1 MTPSELAAGL
11 KAAAHDLGF
20 DLVGIASAISPPGF
34 PRLLSWLERGFAGEM
49 HYLPR
54 RAEAYAHPQHVLAG
68 VKSVVMTAVN
78 YRTVEPAECGPN
90 QGRIARYA
98 WGNADYHQLLK
109 ARLKQLADWL
119 HTQVPTCRTRPV
131 VDTAPLLERDFARL
145 AGLGWFG
152 KNTLLIHKRAG
163 SYLFLGAL
171 LTDVEL
177 EPDEPHATSHCGT
190 CTRCLDICPTHAF
203 PEPYV
208 LDARK
213 CISYLTIELRGSIP
227 SELRP
232 GIGAWL
238 FGCDL
243 CQDVCPWNRKAPAT
257 NEPGFHPLPE
267 LSPADARTLLLM
279 TEEEFQARFADTPL
293 ARPGWTGLRRNA
305 AIVLGNRG
313 DEAALPALIHV
324 LNDPSPIVRGA
335 AAWALGRRGGSA
347 AVAALQRRRQLEHD
361 PDVLTELEAALRA
374 CGEPI
379 APASTEG

>member
-20 DLVGIASAISPPGF
+20 DLVGIASAVSPPGF
-34 PRLLSWLERGFAGEM
+34 PHLLSWLERGFAGEM

-54 RAEAYAHPQHVLAG
+54 RAEAYAHPQHVLEG
-68 VKSVVMTAVN
+68 VKSVIMTAVN
-78 YRTVEPAECGPN
+78 YRTVEPAACGPN

-98 WGNADYHQLLK
+98 WGHADYHQFLK

-119 HTQVPTCRTRPV
+119 HAQVPTCRTRPV

-177 EPDEPHATSHCGT
+177 EPDQPHTTSHCGT
-190 CTRCLDICPTHAF
+190 CTRCLDVCPTHAF

-208 LDARK
+208 LDARQ

-227 SELRP
+227 PELRP
-232 GIGAWL
+232 GIGEWL

-243 CQDVCPWNRKAPAT
+243 CQEVCPWNRKAPAT
-257 NEPGFHPLPE
+257 KEPVFQPLPE
-267 LSPADARTLLLM
+267 FSPADARTLLLM
-279 TEEEFQARFADTPL
+279 TEEEFQARYAATPL
-293 ARPGWTGLRRNA
+293 ARPGWIGLRRNA

-313 DEAALPALIHV
+313 DEAALPALIHA
-324 LNDPSPIVRGA
+324 LDDSSPIVRGA
-335 AAWALGRRGGSA
+335 AAWALGRRGGPA
-347 AVAALQRRRQLEHD
+347 AVAALQHRRQIEHE
-361 PDVLTELEAALRA
+361 PDVLAELEAALGA
-374 CGEPI
+374 CGEPSPP
-379 APASTEG
+379 APTEG